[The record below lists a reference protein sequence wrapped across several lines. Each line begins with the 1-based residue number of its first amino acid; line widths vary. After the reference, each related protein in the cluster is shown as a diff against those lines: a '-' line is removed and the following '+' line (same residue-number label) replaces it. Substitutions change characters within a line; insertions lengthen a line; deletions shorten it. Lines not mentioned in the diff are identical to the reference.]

1 MKLTGGGGGGE
12 MNKRS
17 LEVMLEL
24 ARAIAVANLR
34 PQITVTDAAFAI
46 LLYDN
51 TLFGRNGHSI
61 LQSSGSVRLFGRSLT
76 RSVPP
81 SNLQL
86 AWYFSAMHP
95 FAAVDLGFHSQNVFM
110 P

>member
-24 ARAIAVANLR
+24 ARAVAVANLR
-34 PQITVTDAAFAI
+34 PQITVTDAALAI

-51 TLFGRNGHSI
+51 TLLGRNGHSI
-61 LQSSGSVRLFGRSLT
+61 LRSGGSVSHHKHVLDRYSGGTTQEKLGELAAYITSIVGRY
-76 RSVPP
+76 V
-81 SNLQL
+81 
-86 AWYFSAMHP
+86 
-95 FAAVDLGFHSQNVFM
+95 
-110 P
+110 